1 MTVKTKKL
9 ADDFYMLISRRLLLF
24 IYFILFVIALAS
36 FYNLLSFRLQSALDI
51 AERNLL
57 TVQMSISGA
66 STNAAN
72 HLRILQHVAQE
83 RFPEIQPVSPHPLF
97 EALTENPDEKSYSLQ
112 TIPPVINP
120 EDSSYLVGGGTLPD
134 RTSSKAKEIELA
146 LHLNPLLKD
155 IKRQVPNA
163 TWIYYYSANHF
174 INMYPFEPQAL
185 LWSDEW
191 MTHPLFAETK
201 PDKNP
206 QRSLRWHEAYVDE
219 AGKGLMT
226 SLVAPVF
233 DKNDRFRAM
242 VGIDFTLGSLHQYL
256 AGPGLE
262 LGTTLLIDG
271 RGNVLADPAQD
282 MLQET
287 KVPKL
292 QDSLPPALQASV
304 NTILTLPPNKY
315 HDLAGWKIFVMDI
328 ENTPWRLIFL
338 VDLNKLWLQTLSNM
352 WAEAIALLLLATVL
366 GGVDQRYRLSQNL
379 LMFKSAVDSNLAA
392 IIITDIQS
400 RIQYVNDSF
409 STMTGYSSQEVLG
422 KKISLLK
429 SGLTPQETYTQL
441 WSAILAGNSWKN
453 ELLNKKKDGTLY
465 WASILISPVTN
476 KYTNRFFIVVMEDIS
491 ERKSLQEKLQTLAT
505 TDELTGLTNRRH
517 FFEIA
522 KRELARAA
530 RYNKPASVLMLDIDY
545 FKQVND
551 QSGHAAGDILL
562 QKFAQH
568 CLSLIRPQ
576 DCLSRLGG
584 EEFSILLPETN
595 LEQAWILGE
604 RLRQSLEHAHFT
616 IAPDT
621 TTTITCSI
629 GVAQKLETDENFEA
643 LLSRADAALYVAKN
657 NGRNLVCKAP
667 Q

>member
-1 MTVKTKKL
+1 MKSQKIIN
-9 ADDFYMLISRRLLLF
+9 DFYMLISRRLLLF
-24 IYFILFVIALAS
+24 IYLMLLVLAAVI
-36 FYNLLSFRLQSALDI
+36 FDNLISFRVNAALEI
-51 AERNLL
+51 AERNLT

-83 RFPEIQPVSPHPLF
+83 NFSEIHSTAPHPLF
-97 EALTENPDEKSYSLQ
+97 SALAENPDKKSYSLHA
-112 TIPPVINP
+112 IPPMIKK
-120 EDSSYLVGGGTLPD
+120 EDSSYLVGGGTIPD
-134 RTSSKAKEIELA
+134 LSSQKATEIDLA
-146 LHLNPLLKD
+146 LRLNPLFKN
-155 IKRQVPNA
+155 IKQQVPSA

-174 INMYPFEPQAL
+174 INMYPYEPQAL
-185 LWSDEW
+185 LWSDDW
-191 MTHPLFAETK
+191 MTHPLFTETK
-201 PDKNP
+201 PAKNP
-206 QRSLRWHEAYVDE
+206 QRSLRWHEVYVDE

-262 LGTTLLIDG
+262 LGTTLLVDG

-287 KVPKL
+287 TVPQL

-379 LMFKSAVDSNLAA
+379 LMFKSAVDSSLAA

-400 RIQYVNDSF
+400 RIQYANDSF
-409 STMTGYSSQEVLG
+409 STITGYSSQEVLG

-429 SGLTPQETYTQL
+429 SDLTPQETYTHL
-441 WSAILAGNSWKN
+441 WSTILAGNSWKN

-530 RYNKPASVLMLDIDY
+530 RYNKPTSVLMLDIDY

-551 QSGHAAGDILL
+551 QSGHAAGDLLL

>member
-1 MTVKTKKL
+1 MW
-9 ADDFYMLISRRLLLF
+9 D
-24 IYFILFVIALAS
+24 
-36 FYNLLSFRLQSALDI
+36 
-51 AERNLL
+51 
-57 TVQMSISGA
+57 
-66 STNAAN
+66 
-72 HLRILQHVAQE
+72 
-83 RFPEIQPVSPHPLF
+83 
-97 EALTENPDEKSYSLQ
+97 
-112 TIPPVINP
+112 
-120 EDSSYLVGGGTLPD
+120 
-134 RTSSKAKEIELA
+134 
-146 LHLNPLLKD
+146 
-155 IKRQVPNA
+155 
-163 TWIYYYSANHF
+163 
-174 INMYPFEPQAL
+174 
-185 LWSDEW
+185 
-191 MTHPLFAETK
+191 
-201 PDKNP
+201 
-206 QRSLRWHEAYVDE
+206 
-219 AGKGLMT
+219 
-226 SLVAPVF
+226 
-233 DKNDRFRAM
+233 
-242 VGIDFTLGSLHQYL
+242 
-256 AGPGLE
+256 
-262 LGTTLLIDG
+262 
-271 RGNVLADPAQD
+271 
-282 MLQET
+282 
-287 KVPKL
+287 
-292 QDSLPPALQASV
+292 
-304 NTILTLPPNKY
+304 TIL
-315 HDLAGWKIFVMDI
+315 
-328 ENTPWRLIFL
+328 
-338 VDLNKLWLQTLSNM
+338 S
-352 WAEAIALLLLATVL
+352 
-366 GGVDQRYRLSQNL
+366 
-379 LMFKSAVDSNLAA
+379 
-392 IIITDIQS
+392 
-400 RIQYVNDSF
+400 
-409 STMTGYSSQEVLG
+409 G
-422 KKISLLK
+422 K
-429 SGLTPQETYTQL
+429 
-441 WSAILAGNSWKN
+441 SWKN
-453 ELLNKKKDGTLY
+453 ELLNRKKDGTTY

>member
-1 MTVKTKKL
+1 MKSKKIIN
-9 ADDFYMLISRRLLLF
+9 DFYMLISRRLLLF
-24 IYFILFVIALAS
+24 IYLMLLVLAAVI
-36 FYNLLSFRLQSALDI
+36 FDNLISFRVNAALEI
-51 AERNLL
+51 AERNLT
-57 TVQMSISGA
+57 TVQLSISGA

-83 RFPEIQPVSPHPLF
+83 NFSEIHSTAPPPLF
-97 EALTENPDEKSYSLQ
+97 SALAENPDKKSYSLHA
-112 TIPPVINP
+112 IPPMIKK
-120 EDSSYLVGGGTLPD
+120 EDSSYLVGGGTIPD

-185 LWSDEW
+185 LWSDDW
-191 MTHPLFAETK
+191 MTHPLFTETK
-201 PDKNP
+201 PAKNP
-206 QRSLRWHEAYVDE
+206 QRSLRWHEVYIDE

-233 DKNDRFRAM
+233 DKKDQFRAM
-242 VGIDFTLGSLHQYL
+242 VGIDFTLGNLHQYL
-256 AGPGLE
+256 TVPGL
-262 LGTTLLIDG
+262 GIGSPLLVDT
-271 RGNVLADPAQD
+271 RGNVLANPTPT

-287 KVPKL
+287 QVPQL
-292 QDSLPPALQASV
+292 ADLLPPPLQAST
-304 NTILTLPPNKY
+304 NTLLTLPPKQY
-315 HDLAGWKIFVMDI
+315 HDIAGWKVFVMDI
-328 ENTPWRLIFL
+328 ENAPWRLIFL
-338 VDLNKLWLQTLSNM
+338 VDSNTLWWHTLSSM
-352 WAEAIALLLLATVL
+352 WAEAIALLLLLIVL
-366 GGVDQRYRLSQNL
+366 GGIDQRYRLSQRL
-379 LMFKSAVDSNLAA
+379 LIFKAAVDSSLAA
-392 IIITDIQS
+392 IIITDVQGK
-400 RIQYVNDSF
+400 IQYANDSF
-409 STMTGYSSQEVLG
+409 STITGYSLNEVSG
-422 KKISLLK
+422 KKTSILK
-429 SGLTPQETYTQL
+429 SGNTPQEVYRNL
-441 WSAILAGNSWKN
+441 WDTILSGKSWKN
-453 ELLNKKKDGTLY
+453 ELLNRKKDGTTY
-465 WASILISPVTN
+465 WASILISPVSS